1 MPSPP
6 AEPGTPPRNLN
17 GLSDDP
23 RSLSVTW
30 EIPTE
35 PNGVIT
41 EYQLQCSGGGQVFSH
56 TVMGSQTTTTLSG
69 LLPYTNYSCN
79 ITAHTS
85 VGGGP
90 AATTSVTTEQDGES
104 AYNCFSYLS
113 VTPSVPSGP
122 PQDFTISVTSHSISY
137 SWSPPLPSQ
146 QNGPITDYN
155 LTCTIAG
162 MTSSIRRSDT
172 SLNIPADPFTSYS
185 CTLSAATVVGDGPA
199 TAVISGSSVH
209 SVEESEC
216 CRMLPACSLKCCA
229 GP

>member
-69 LLPYTNYSCN
+69 LLPYTSYSCS

-90 AATTSVTTEQDGES
+90 AATTSVTTEQDGMTH
-104 AYNCFSYLS
+104 YLL
-113 VTPSVPSGP
+113 PSVS
-122 PQDFTISVTSHSISY
+122 FTIL
-137 SWSPPLPSQ
+137 SPQFPL
-146 QNGPITDYN
+146 
-155 LTCTIAG
+155 
-162 MTSSIRRSDT
+162 
-172 SLNIPADPFTSYS
+172 
-185 CTLSAATVVGDGPA
+185 
-199 TAVISGSSVH
+199 
-209 SVEESEC
+209 
-216 CRMLPACSLKCCA
+216 K
-229 GP
+229 